1 MLRYTFFDA
10 SVAVKLV
17 LHEEEGVN
25 HVLNYFGRRAGICI
39 TSLCLMET
47 LRVLKTK
54 KLQKKE
60 YLNLCHGLLQD
71 VDRDKPRLVDTPMVS
86 LEVFKDVE
94 EIALRYQELDLS
106 DALQIVSM
114 KRGIFALG
122 VDGSK
127 TLLATAD
134 RPLQAAAE
142 QEGLLVWNCLD
153 GPGPV

>member
-1 MLRYTFFDA
+1 
-10 SVAVKLV
+10 
-17 LHEEEGVN
+17 
-25 HVLNYFGRRAGICI
+25 
-39 TSLCLMET
+39 
-47 LRVLKTK
+47 
-54 KLQKKE
+54 
-60 YLNLCHGLLQD
+60 
-71 VDRDKPRLVDTPMVS
+71 MVS

-94 EIALRYQELDLS
+94 EIALRNQELDLS

-142 QEGLLVWNCLD
+142 QEDCWSGIA
-153 GPGPV
+153 